1 MTTEYG
7 DGDFANP
14 ASVCDVIMKGGITS
28 GVVYPRAL
36 TELAKQF
43 RFAQV
48 GGTSAGAIAAAA
60 AAAAEYGR
68 HVPGGGFV
76 LLAKLPAEVG
86 NILFSLFQPIPALKP
101 VFDILV
107 AAIGAEGTMTKVM
120 RVIVAALAGFP
131 YAAAAGALPGLLIV
145 VAGWWHANLALTVLG
160 ALLLLIGITLGIALC
175 LYRAI
180 TKGIPDNDFGLCPG
194 KTQPGYSTPGL
205 SDWLGDKIDEIAGRD
220 PKKDPPLTFGDL
232 SLAEDTGI
240 SRHKITLRMMTT
252 NLTLRRPYSLPFTE
266 ANEKI
271 FAFRLADFERL
282 FPARIT
288 SYLAAHCEKVDD
300 STGECS
306 DLYKFPEAENLPVIV
321 ATRMSLS
328 FPLLFCAV
336 PLYARDFTFAS
347 EAERAKWRKHLFSDG
362 GLSNNF
368 PIQFFDRMLP
378 NSPTFGITLDDFN
391 EKRVPE
397 DIIKKHYPANDPHV
411 RVWLPKTTSAGS
423 GVLIPG
429 EPLHGIAAFFS
440 RLLDAAMSWQDNLQS
455 TLPGY
460 RDRIVHVGL
469 KSDEGG
475 LNITMPQKLVDR
487 LACYGAL
494 AGEDMRDEF
503 DLDEHRWRRFLV
515 AMDRMDHTLDE
526 IAAAYNGQGGI
537 ESFAAFLNRYPYPPN
552 HPVSYKDAARD
563 HLETLKS
570 RAADLAELSRRW
582 EAQLQIPGAELP
594 HPKTDLRI
602 TPRP

>member
-1 MTTEYG
+1 MANEYR
-7 DGDFANP
+7 DSDFANP
-14 ASVCDVIMKGGITS
+14 TAVCDVIMKGGITS
-28 GVVYPRAL
+28 GVVYPLAL

-43 RFAQV
+43 RFSQV
-48 GGTSAGAIAAAA
+48 GGTSAGAIAASA

-68 HVPGGGFV
+68 HTPGGGFAR
-76 LLAKLPAEVG
+76 LAKLPAEVG
-86 NILFSLFQPIPALKP
+86 KILLSLFQPTPSLQP
-101 VFDILV
+101 VFEIAL
-107 AAIGAEGTMTKVM
+107 AALGNDSTTTKAVGVIG
-120 RVIVAALAGFP
+120 AALAGFAF
-131 YAAAAGALPGLLIV
+131 AAAAGALPGLLIA
-145 VAGWWHANLALTVLG
+145 VAGWWYSNLALAVLG
-160 ALLLLIGITLGIALC
+160 LLLLLIGIIIGVALC
-175 LYRAI
+175 LYRAVS
-180 TKGIPDNDFGLCPG
+180 KGIPDNDFGLCPG
-194 KTQPGYSTPGL
+194 KTQPGNSTPGL
-205 SDWLGDKIDEIAGRD
+205 SDWLADLIDEIAGRD

-232 SLAEDTGI
+232 SPAEATAPG
-240 SRHKITLRMMTT
+240 HKITLRMMTT
-252 NLTLRRPYSLPFTE
+252 NLTLRRPYSLPF
-266 ANEKI
+266 NEKI
-271 FAFRLADFERL
+271 YAFRLTDFERL

-288 SYLAAHCEKVDD
+288 SYLTAHCEKVDD
-300 STGECS
+300 GEYG
-306 DLYKFPEAENLPVIV
+306 DLYKFPEPENLPLIV

-328 FPLLFCAV
+328 FPVLFCAV

-378 NSPTFGITLDDFN
+378 NSPTFGITLDEFS
-391 EKRVPE
+391 EKRVPD
-397 DIIKKHYPANDPHV
+397 DISGHYPPNDPHS
-411 RVWLPKTTSAGS
+411 RVWLPKTKSAGS

-429 EPLHGIAAFFS
+429 EPLHGLPAFFS

-475 LNITMPQKLVDR
+475 LNITMPPELVST
-487 LACYGAL
+487 LSTYGAQ
-494 AGEDMRDEF
+494 AGVDMRDEF

-526 IAAAYNGQGGI
+526 IGAAYNGQGGI
-537 ESFAAFLNRYPYPPN
+537 EPFKTFLERYPYPPD
-552 HPVSYKDAARD
+552 HPVSYKEVAQK
-563 HLETLKS
+563 HLETLKT
-570 RAADLAELSRRW
+570 RVADLAGLSSRW
-582 EAQLQIPGAELP
+582 DAQPEIPDAELP

>member
-1 MTTEYG
+1 MTNGYV
-7 DGDFANP
+7 DSDFANP
-14 ASVCDVIMKGGITS
+14 SAVCDVIMKGGITS
-28 GVVYPRAL
+28 GVVYPLAL

-43 RFAQV
+43 RLSQV

-68 HVPGGGFV
+68 HAPGGGFV

-86 NILFSLFQPIPALKP
+86 KILFSLFQPTPALQP
-101 VFDILV
+101 VFNIAV
-107 AAIGAEGTMTKVM
+107 AAIGNDSTATKVM
-120 RVIVAALAGFP
+120 RVISAALAGFAL
-131 YAAAAGALPGLLIV
+131 AAAAGALPGLLIL
-145 VAGWWHANLALTVLG
+145 VAGWWYANPALALLG
-160 ALLLLIGITLGIALC
+160 LLLLLIGTLLGVAFC

-180 TKGIPDNDFGLCPG
+180 TTGIPDNDFGLCPG
-194 KTQPGYSTPGL
+194 KTQPGNSTPGL
-205 SDWLGDKIDEIAGRD
+205 SDWLADMIDDIAGRD

-232 SLAEDTGI
+232 SPADDAG
-240 SRHKITLRMMTT
+240 RHKISLRMMTT
-252 NLTLRRPYSLPFTE
+252 NLTLRRPYSLPF
-266 ANEKI
+266 NEKVY
-271 FAFRLADFERL
+271 AFRLADFERL

-300 STGECS
+300 STGEYG
-306 DLYKFPEAENLPVIV
+306 DLYKFPEPENLPVIV

-378 NSPTFGITLDDFN
+378 NSPTFGITLDDFS

-397 DIIKKHYPANDPHV
+397 DIRKQYPKDNDPHQ

-429 EPLHGIAAFFS
+429 EPLQGIVAFFS
-440 RLLDAAMSWQDNLQS
+440 RLIAAAKDWQDNLQS

-475 LNITMPQKLVDR
+475 LNITMPPELVST
-487 LACYGAL
+487 LGSYGAQ
-494 AGEDMRDEF
+494 AGVDMRDEF

-526 IAAAYNGQGGI
+526 IAAAYTGQGGI
-537 ESFAAFLNRYPYPPN
+537 ESFAAFLNRYPNPPN
-552 HPVSYKDAARD
+552 PVSYKDAARD
-563 HLETLKS
+563 HLETLKT
-570 RAADLAELSRRW
+570 RVADLAELSRRW
-582 EAQLQIPGAELP
+582 EAQLQIPDAELP